1 MERVM
6 SEGSGNGLV
15 YRLWFDLLF
24 DVRSSVKWG

>member
-6 SEGSGNGLV
+6 SEGPGNGLV
-15 YRLWFDLLF
+15 YRLWFDLF